1 VARLTAFEKRYC
13 SDMPGQSGYEA
24 VTRDDLYRVT
34 ICPRGD
40 QWFVTI
46 QSRQPLSPAE
56 TGLDTHE
63 RAVASLDAAKEWA
76 AEQLA
81 KIWLP
86 ALEDRRDVR
95 QYEDIDWKPKDC

>member
-1 VARLTAFEKRYC
+1 
-13 SDMPGQSGYEA
+13 MPGQSGYEA
-24 VTRDDLYRVT
+24 VTHDDLYRVT

-40 QWFVTI
+40 EWFVTI
-46 QSRQPLSPAE
+46 HSRQKLTPAE

-63 RAVASLDAAKEWA
+63 RSFASLDEAKEWA

-81 KIWLP
+81 RIWLP

-95 QYEDIDWKPKDC
+95 KYEDIDWISMDC